1 MPKRPDRDG
10 LVSVGD
16 ILPNIGVPDATQPD
30 EPEVGLPLPAIDP
43 RDLTGDD
50 ITYTHAVFAQ
60 CFLPVRSKKGAL
72 RHQVNHGNASLI
84 VRAGEL
90 IDPAE
95 MHKTEMREVPAG
107 PKARLLLAYINN
119 QAIRNRSAEIDMGT
133 SMRDF
138 MQRAEVK
145 CTGPNGH
152 EIQRQVKNI
161 AACQMILG
169 VWGENSAAQK
179 KIDIS
184 DGISFW
190 LEKDPRQKTLW
201 QPNMVLSSDYM
212 AALENHRV
220 PLDFRGLV
228 GLQRRPRSMDIFVWL
243 SYRLCRISHGRPV
256 MIPYKA
262 LHSIFGT
269 GKERLRDF
277 KAAFDDHIKEVHRYY
292 PDARLEMKS
301 DYILLYASPSPVP
314 AANTVALP
322 KRRPKR

>member
-1 MPKRPDRDG
+1 MAVGEVVPNPKIPEPVAPDQQE
-10 LVSVGD
+10 L
-16 ILPNIGVPDATQPD
+16 
-30 EPEVGLPLPAIDP
+30 GLPLSAIDP
-43 RDLTGDD
+43 RDLTCDD
-50 ITYTHAVFAQ
+50 IAYTHAVFAQ

-84 VRAGEL
+84 IRAGEL
-90 IDPAE
+90 IDPTE
-95 MHKTEMREVPAG
+95 MHKTEMREIPSG

-119 QAIRNRSAEIDMGT
+119 QAIRRRRPEIDMGT
-133 SMRDF
+133 SLREF
-138 MQRAEVK
+138 MQRA
-145 CTGPNGH
+145 GIPIGGRNGR
-152 EIQRQVKNI
+152 EIERQVKNI

-169 VWGENSAAQK
+169 VWGENRAAQK

-190 LEKDPRQKTLW
+190 LETDNRQKTLW
-201 QPNMVLSSDYM
+201 QPSMVLSDDYM

-220 PLDFRGLV
+220 PLDFRGLI
-228 GLQRRPRSMDIFVWL
+228 GLQTKPRAMDIFVWL
-243 SYRLCRISHGRPV
+243 SYRLCRIRHARPV

-277 KAAFDDHIKEVHRYY
+277 KATFEDHLKEVHRYY
-292 PDARLEMKS
+292 PDARLEPKS
-301 DYILLYASPSPVP
+301 DHILLYSSPSPVP

-322 KRRPKR
+322 KRRQQG